1 MSLGAFVSFRSTIVY
16 GNLGLLAVVLPLSAC
31 VRSTVLR
38 EFYPIGRRR
47 AIVAHQAYL
56 LDRVAVECGATFV
69 VEWGNF
75 PTT

>member
-1 MSLGAFVSFRSTIVY
+1 MFGITVALAGVRMST
-16 GNLGLLAVVLPLSAC
+16 LSAC